1 VEVDEDE
8 DEDEDAFHASGWPN
22 GGGPHFGQ

>member
-1 VEVDEDE
+1 VEVDE